1 MRIKKKNKNEYILAE
16 NIWVRNFVKSNF
28 NIYIDINNLIEQ
40 KDYPLLLKNESKNN
54 ILNVEKIDSCDIKFK
69 KCIIISDGFDFEN
82 KLSPIFFA
90 IARVKLAR
98 LRSCAKCFCKP
109 ISCIRVKTKSNAA
122 GTSATGTVNVYAY
135 ASADGSTYPEGC
147 GTDTGVTLT
156 SPPNLR
162 LVGIINVVA
171 NATTYQSNPFSVA
184 QAFGGVLP
192 QFWGIVVENKSGAAL
207 DASIGSAWYQGVYG
221 SYT

>member
-1 MRIKKKNKNEYILAE
+1 MAG
-16 NIWVRNFVKSNF
+16 
-28 NIYIDINNLIEQ
+28 
-40 KDYPLLLKNESKNN
+40 N
-54 ILNVEKIDSCDIKFK
+54 ILEKFGTSNQTITCTITS
-69 KCIIISDGFDFEN
+69 
-82 KLSPIFFA
+82 
-90 IARVKLAR
+90 LANAGQ
-98 LRSCAKCFCKP
+98 RSALAVDN
-109 ISCIRVKTKSNAA
+109 STNLYDDALVVVKTKSNAA

-162 LVGIINVVA
+162 LIGIINVVA

-192 QFWGIVVENKSGAAL
+192 QFWGIVIENKSGAAL